1 MHPNRDYNGPMAA
14 HTRRL
19 GISHSSL
26 LILSAATLWA
36 FDGVLRRSLYHLPA
50 ITIISI
56 EHWIGA
62 ALIIIFCWR
71 SLRGIKLTRTSL
83 VLIAGVALFSG
94 ILGTLF
100 FTQALLSTQF
110 IPFSVVFL
118 LQKLQPLFAI
128 AFGWIVLKETLPKN
142 FLPWA
147 GLALVAAYF
156 VTFPLGVVNFD
167 TGNGTT
173 IAALFALGAALLWGS
188 STAFSRRL
196 TLTHGAVNATAM
208 RFIATGLFAPF
219 FILGL
224 GQASSLQS
232 VTPMDIIVLL
242 TIALSTGMVAL
253 FLYYKGLEKTPVRV
267 ATILELAFPLIAV
280 IIDVVLYDSVLH
292 TSQYIAAAVLLFA
305 MIQVSNS
312 AHDDY
317 V

>member
-1 MHPNRDYNGPMAA
+1 MHT
-14 HTRRL
+14 HIKRL
-19 GISHSSL
+19 GLSHSSL

-36 FDGVLRRSLYHLPA
+36 LDGVLRRSLFHLPA

-62 ALIIIFCWR
+62 ALITIFCWNSVKTIR
-71 SLRGIKLTRTSL
+71 LNKTSL
-83 VLIAGVALFSG
+83 VLVFSIALFSG

-100 FTQALLSTQF
+100 FTQALLSIQF

-128 AFGWIVLKETLPKN
+128 LFGWIVLKETLPKH
-142 FLPWA
+142 FIPWA
-147 GLALVAAYF
+147 ALALVAAFF
-156 VTFPLGVVNFD
+156 VTFPLGAVNLQ
-167 TGNGTT
+167 TGNGTMV
-173 IAALFALGAALLWGS
+173 AALFAFGAALLWGS

-196 TLTHGAVNATAM
+196 TLRHGAVQATAL
-208 RFIATGLFAPF
+208 RFIATGLLAPF

-224 GQASSLQS
+224 GHTQTLTA
-232 VTPMDIIVLL
+232 VTTMDIVVLI

-280 IIDVVLYDSVLH
+280 IIDVVLYDTVLH
-292 TSQYIAAAVLLFA
+292 PTQYIAALVLLYA
-305 MIQVSNS
+305 MIRVSNS
-312 AHDDY
+312 AHDDF

>member
-1 MHPNRDYNGPMAA
+1 MTSL
-14 HTRRL
+14 TR
-19 GISHSSL
+19 GAFISHSSL
-26 LILSAATLWA
+26 LILSAAALWA
-36 FDGVLRRSLYHLPA
+36 LDGILRRSLYHLPA

-62 ALIIIFCWR
+62 LLITIFCWN
-71 SLRGIKLTRTSL
+71 SLKKIQLNRTSL

-100 FTQALLSTQF
+100 FTQALLATQF

-128 AFGWIVLKETLPKN
+128 LFGWIVLRETLPKH
-142 FLPWA
+142 FIPWA
-147 GLALVAAYF
+147 ALALIAAFF
-156 VTFPLGVVNFD
+156 VTFPLGAVNLN
-167 TGNGTT
+167 TGDGTMA
-173 IAALFALGAALLWGS
+173 AALFALGAALLWGS

-196 TLTHGAVNATAM
+196 TLMHGAVNATAL
-208 RFIATGLFAPF
+208 RFIATALFAPF
-219 FILGL
+219 FILGM
-224 GQASSLQS
+224 GHASSLAT
-232 VTPMDIIVLL
+232 VTGMDIVILL

-292 TSQYIAAAVLLFA
+292 FTQYIAAIVLLYA
-305 MIQVSNS
+305 MIQVSNT

-317 V
+317 L

>member
-1 MHPNRDYNGPMAA
+1 MIS
-14 HTRRL
+14 HTR
-19 GISHSSL
+19 GAFISHSSL
-26 LILSAATLWA
+26 LILSAAALWA
-36 FDGVLRRSLYHLPA
+36 LDGILRRSLYHLPA

-62 ALIIIFCWR
+62 LLIALFCWN
-71 SLRGIKLTRTSL
+71 SLRKIHLDRTSL

-100 FTQALLSTQF
+100 FTQALLATQF

-128 AFGWIVLKETLPKN
+128 LFGWIVLKETLPKH
-142 FLPWA
+142 FMPWA
-147 GLALVAAYF
+147 ALALIAAFF
-156 VTFPLGVVNFD
+156 VTFPLGIVNLN
-167 TGNGTT
+167 TGDGTM

-196 TLTHGAVNATAM
+196 TLMHGAVNATAL
-208 RFIATGLFAPF
+208 RFIATALFAPF
-219 FILGL
+219 FIVGM
-224 GQASSLQS
+224 GHVSSLAS
-232 VTPMDIIVLL
+232 VTGMDIVILL

-292 TSQYIAAAVLLFA
+292 FTQYIAAIVLLYA
-305 MIQVSNS
+305 MIQVSNT

-317 V
+317 L

>member
-1 MHPNRDYNGPMAA
+1 MNA
-14 HTRRL
+14 HLGRL
-19 GISHSSL
+19 GLSHSSL

-36 FDGVLRRSLYHLPA
+36 LDGVLRRSLYHLPA

-62 ALIIIFCWR
+62 ALIIIFCWS
-71 SLRGIKLTRTSL
+71 SLKGIRLTKTSL
-83 VLIAGVALFSG
+83 VLITGVALFSG

-128 AFGWIVLKETLPKN
+128 LFGWIVLKESLPKR
-142 FLPWA
+142 FIPWA
-147 GLALVAAYF
+147 VLALVSAYF
-156 VTFPLGVVNFD
+156 VTFPLGAVNLQ
-167 TGNGTT
+167 TGNGTAV
-173 IAALFALGAALLWGS
+173 AALFALGAALLWGS

-196 TLTHGAVNATAM
+196 TLMHGAVNATAL
-208 RFIATGLFAPF
+208 RFIATALFAPF
-219 FILGL
+219 FILGM
-224 GQASSLQS
+224 GHAASLEA
-232 VTPMDIIVLL
+232 VTTSDLIVLL

-253 FLYYKGLEKTPVRV
+253 FLYYKGLEKTPVRI

-280 IIDVVLYDSVLH
+280 VIDVILYDTVLH
-292 TSQYIAAAVLLFA
+292 PTQYLAAGVLLYA
-305 MIQVSNS
+305 MIRVSTS
-312 AHDDY
+312 AHDDF

>member
-1 MHPNRDYNGPMAA
+1 MIS
-14 HTRRL
+14 HTR
-19 GISHSSL
+19 GAFISHSSL
-26 LILSAATLWA
+26 LILSAAALWA
-36 FDGVLRRSLYHLPA
+36 LDGILRRSLYHLPA

-62 ALIIIFCWR
+62 LLIALFCWN
-71 SLRGIKLTRTSL
+71 SLRKIHLDRTSL

-100 FTQALLSTQF
+100 FTQALLATQF

-128 AFGWIVLKETLPKN
+128 LFGWIVLKETLPKH
-142 FLPWA
+142 FMPWA
-147 GLALVAAYF
+147 ALALIAAFF
-156 VTFPLGVVNFD
+156 VTFPLGIVNLN
-167 TGNGTT
+167 TGDGTM

-196 TLTHGAVNATAM
+196 TLMHGAVNATAL
-208 RFIATGLFAPF
+208 RFIATALFAPF
-219 FILGL
+219 FIVGM
-224 GQASSLQS
+224 GHVSSLAS
-232 VTPMDIIVLL
+232 VTGMDIVILL

-280 IIDVVLYDSVLH
+280 IIDCNYYSDS
-292 TSQYIAAAVLLFA
+292 
-305 MIQVSNS
+305 
-312 AHDDY
+312 
-317 V
+317 

>member
-1 MHPNRDYNGPMAA
+1 MASFVA
-14 HTRRL
+14 RL
-19 GISHSSL
+19 GFSHSSL

-36 FDGVLRRSLYHLPA
+36 LDGVLRRSLYHLPA

-56 EHWIGA
+56 EHWVGA
-62 ALIIIFCWR
+62 ALIIAFCWKG
-71 SLRGIKLTRTSL
+71 LRGIKLTKTSL

-128 AFGWIVLKETLPKN
+128 TFGWIVLKEKLPKH

-147 GLALVAAYF
+147 ALALAAAYF
-156 VTFPLGVVNFD
+156 VTFPLGIVNFN

-196 TLTHGAVNATAM
+196 TLMHGAVNATAL
-208 RFIATGLFAPF
+208 RFIATALFAPF

-224 GQASSLQS
+224 GHADSLSS
-232 VTPMDIIVLL
+232 VTRMDIVVLL

-292 TSQYIAAAVLLFA
+292 TSQYIAAIVLLFA
-305 MIQVSNS
+305 MIKVSNS